1 MQGEQ
6 DPTALLE
13 RARDW
18 AAHDPDPATRQE
30 IEQLVAVASTE
41 GAQAT
46 AARADLADRFAGPLT
61 FGTAGLRGVV
71 AAGES
76 RMNTAVVIRATAGL
90 AQYLKETVGPGA
102 RVVLG
107 CDARHGSGA
116 FLTAAAQVLAA
127 AGARPLVLPQQLP
140 TPVTAFAVR
149 TLQADAGIMI
159 TASHNPPQDNGY
171 KVYLGGRAA
180 TAEGQGVQIVPP
192 ADALI
197 AECIAETPPA
207 DQVPRTDQG
216 VEPVD
221 PSLVAAYRDR
231 AASRRGTPDAS
242 DVSIVLTP
250 MHGVGGA
257 IALDVLAEAGFADVT
272 VVPEQARPD
281 PDFPTIPFPN
291 PEEPGAIDL
300 ALALAQ
306 DHGADVVIALDPD
319 ADRCSVAIPLRAGGW
334 RQLTGDEIGSVLG
347 EQAAADDTRAGGTLA
362 NSVVSSRLLERI
374 ATAHGLRHATTLT
387 GFKWIARTPDLRFGY
402 EEAIGYCT
410 DPEAVRDK
418 DGIGAA
424 VRVATLVHDLAVDGR
439 TVEDLLDDLA
449 RRHGLYATAP
459 LSIRVEDLSRIGA
472 MMADLRRE
480 PLTVLAD
487 SPVTEVDDLAEGSA
501 DLPPTDGL
509 SYLSEAGDRV
519 IIRPSGTEP
528 KLKCYLEVVLPVG
541 PGDEI
546 PREAAVERLQ
556 AITTQLRE
564 RLGV

>member
-1 MQGEQ
+1 
-6 DPTALLE
+6 
-13 RARDW
+13 
-18 AAHDPDPATRQE
+18 
-30 IEQLVAVASTE
+30 
-41 GAQAT
+41 
-46 AARADLADRFAGPLT
+46 
-61 FGTAGLRGVV
+61 
-71 AAGES
+71 
-76 RMNTAVVIRATAGL
+76 
-90 AQYLKETVGPGA
+90 
-102 RVVLG
+102 
-107 CDARHGSGA
+107 
-116 FLTAAAQVLAA
+116 
-127 AGARPLVLPQQLP
+127 
-140 TPVTAFAVR
+140 
-149 TLQADAGIMI
+149 
-159 TASHNPPQDNGY
+159 
-171 KVYLGGRAA
+171 
-180 TAEGQGVQIVPP
+180 
-192 ADALI
+192 
-197 AECIAETPPA
+197 
-207 DQVPRTDQG
+207 
-216 VEPVD
+216 
-221 PSLVAAYRDR
+221 
-231 AASRRGTPDAS
+231 
-242 DVSIVLTP
+242 